1 MKKINILTECEDD
14 LLLSLLAENENVKPS
29 FFYFN
34 VNRLF
39 LLANH
44 IQRFRLL
51 PNLEDLLIRIKNVTL
66 VLQIEE
72 RQVLQIEDSGN
83 LDECLHIIKEEM
95 EYEISRLKNKYRNKI
110 NWFLLV
116 DTFENAELKEFI
128 KTM

>member
-72 RQVLQIEDSGN
+72 RQVYQIEDSGN
-83 LDECLHIIKEEM
+83 LDECLNIIKEEM
-95 EYEISRLKNKYRNKI
+95 EYEISRLKNKYRNNI

>member
-51 PNLEDLLIRIKNVTL
+51 PNLEDLLIRINNVTL

-72 RQVLQIEDSGN
+72 RQVYQIEDSGN
-83 LDECLHIIKEEM
+83 LDECLNIIKEEM
-95 EYEISRLKNKYRNKI
+95 EYEISCLKNKYGNNI

>member
-95 EYEISRLKNKYRNKI
+95 EYEISRLKNKYRNNI